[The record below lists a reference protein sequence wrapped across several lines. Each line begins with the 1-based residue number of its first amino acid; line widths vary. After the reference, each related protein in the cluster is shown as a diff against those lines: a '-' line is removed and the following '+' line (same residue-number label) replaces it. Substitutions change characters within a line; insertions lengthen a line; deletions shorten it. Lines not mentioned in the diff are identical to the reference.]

1 MDHKRKRR
9 RRDRREPH
17 PPRLVLTERDRAII
31 RAVHEYRVLRQDQV
45 QALFFGSRSA
55 AQRRL
60 ALLYHHGY
68 LERQFL
74 LVQTGFMS
82 SPSVYLL
89 DRRGEEL
96 LRAEVGL
103 DDVHWKSS
111 HNQVSSDFLEHAL
124 AINDFRIA
132 VTLASRRSEY
142 ELLEW
147 RSESDLKQ
155 DYDRVTLP
163 TTRGGSRSVA
173 VVPDSYFALATPHG
187 KTHFFLELDRGTMTT
202 KRFKT
207 KIDAYLA
214 YYRSGGYERRYGARS
229 LRVLTVTLGERRLES
244 LKVVTE
250 EAGGTVWF
258 WFAVLPELTPD
269 TVLEGRVWQMA
280 GKPGREPLITLGV

>member
-1 MDHKRKRR
+1 MDNSRKRR
-9 RRDRREPH
+9 RRDRRDLN
-17 PPRLVLTERDRAII
+17 PPRLVLTARDKAII

-60 ALLYHHGY
+60 ALLYHHGF

-111 HNQVSSDFLEHAL
+111 HNQVGSDFLEHAL
-124 AINDFRIA
+124 AINDVRVA
-132 VTLASRRSEY
+132 VTLAARQGDY
-142 ELLEW
+142 DLLEW
-147 RSESDLKQ
+147 RSETDLKQ

-163 TTRGGSRSVA
+163 AARGGSRSVA
-173 VVPDSYFALATPHG
+173 VVPDSYFALDTPHG

-202 KRFKT
+202 KRFRT

-214 YYRSGGYERRYGARS
+214 YYRSGGYEQRYGARS
-229 LRVLTVTLGERRLES
+229 LRMLTVTLGERRLES

-269 TVLEGRVWQMA
+269 TVLEGRVWQVA
-280 GKPGREPLITLGV
+280 GKPGREPLITPGV

>member
-1 MDHKRKRR
+1 MDEPRKRR
-9 RRDRREPH
+9 RRDRRDPN
-17 PPRLVLTERDRAII
+17 PPRLVLTDRDRAII
-31 RAVHEYRVLRQDQV
+31 RAVHEYRALRQDQV

-68 LERQFL
+68 LARQFL
-74 LVQTGFMS
+74 LVQTGYMS

-96 LRAEVGL
+96 LRAEEGL

-132 VTLASRRSEY
+132 VTLASWQSGY
-142 ELLEW
+142 ALLEW
-147 RSESDLKQ
+147 RSETDLKQ

-163 TTRGGSRSVA
+163 TVRGGSRSVA
-173 VVPDSYFALATPHG
+173 VVPDSYFALETPHG

-244 LKVVTE
+244 LKAVTE

-258 WFAVLPELTPD
+258 WFAALPDLTPEA
-269 TVLEGRVWQMA
+269 VLTAPVWQVA
-280 GKPGREPLITLGV
+280 GRAGCDVLISPVS